1 MLVKLSYQELKDG
14 GPNLKKNSLVGN
26 AIFHFIKGF
35 TLVVACCMSFISLVL
50 RECFNHQRNFF
61 TGGFSLLAACLFKAA
76 APMETQRFF
85 VAGPD
90 IDLARK

>member
-1 MLVKLSYQELKDG
+1 
-14 GPNLKKNSLVGN
+14 
-26 AIFHFIKGF
+26 
-35 TLVVACCMSFISLVL
+35 MSFISLVL
-50 RECFNHQRNFF
+50 REWFNHQRNFF

-76 APMETQRFF
+76 AKMETQRFF